1 MQERDSDPESSRY
14 YIEEHDT
21 KDADSVLTAMAQ
33 TISRQDKKGICK
45 REEELTSITMPDGLR
60 RPLTASGANQGQR
73 HLTWLSRQRR
83 SIMLKSSVCS
93 KKQIIANL
101 DKMVSML
108 RAPDGS
114 PISAILTLSQ
124 CHALHGRGA

>member
-14 YIEEHDT
+14 YTEEHDT

-60 RPLTASGANQGQR
+60 RPVDCFWCKPG
-73 HLTWLSRQRR
+73 
-83 SIMLKSSVCS
+83 S
-93 KKQIIANL
+93 KTSDVAQQTEEINNAKE
-101 DKMVSML
+101 
-108 RAPDGS
+108 
-114 PISAILTLSQ
+114 Q
-124 CHALHGRGA
+124 CLQ